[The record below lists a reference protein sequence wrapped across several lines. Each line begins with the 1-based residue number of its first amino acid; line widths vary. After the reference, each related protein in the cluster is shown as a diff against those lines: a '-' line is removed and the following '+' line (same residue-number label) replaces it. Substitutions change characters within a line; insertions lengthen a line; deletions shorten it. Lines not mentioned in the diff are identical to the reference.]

1 MMKPCCR
8 LAALLL
14 AAVCALSGCAG
25 KADGEPSVAAPAE
38 AERLVIYTSHKEE
51 VWRPIVREFEE
62 RTGIWVDVVTGG
74 TNELLERIKW
84 EADAPTAD
92 VMFGGGVESLQSYAQ
107 YFSPYVCAEHD
118 RLAPQY
124 CDADNRWTPFSALPV
139 VLIYNPKLVTPG
151 ELTGWESLLSGE
163 FRGRIAYADP
173 AVSGSCYT
181 ALVTMLCA
189 LDAPQEQTLQRFA
202 ENLGGRLLSGSGD
215 ILDSVADGTD
225 RVGITLEET
234 ARKRIDTGENL
245 RMIYPVEGTSAVPD
259 GCAVIRDARHEENAQ
274 KFINFAVSRDVQS
287 LLQEKE
293 FSRRCVR
300 TDIEPS
306 TQLVRLDK
314 LELLDYDVAWAS
326 REHEAILE
334 LWQRFLP
341 KEES

>member
-1 MMKPCCR
+1 MRKSCR

-14 AAVCALSGCAG
+14 AALCTLSGCAG
-25 KADGEPSVAAPAE
+25 GSAVDPAVSAPAE
-38 AERLVIYTSHKEE
+38 DERLVIYTSHKEE

-74 TNELLERIKW
+74 SNELLERVKW
-84 EADAPTAD
+84 ESEAPEAD
-92 VMFGGGVESLQSYAQ
+92 VMFGGGVDNLESYSE
-107 YFSPYVCAEHD
+107 YFAPYVCAEHD

-124 CDADNRWTPFSALPV
+124 CDEDNLWTPFSALPV
-139 VLIYNPKLVTPG
+139 VLIYNPKLVTSG

-163 FRGRIAYADP
+163 FRGKIAFADP

-189 LDAPQEQTLQRFA
+189 LDAPREETLRRFA
-202 ENLGGRLLSGSGD
+202 GNLDGRLLSGSGD

-234 ARKRIDTGENL
+234 ARKRINAGENL

-259 GCAVIRDARHEENAQ
+259 GCAVIRGAKHEKNAQ
-274 KFINFAVSRDVQS
+274 KFIDFAVSHDVQT
-287 LLQEKE
+287 LLQQDE

-300 TDIEPS
+300 TDIEPPA
-306 TQLVRLDK
+306 QLTRLDK

-326 REHEAILE
+326 GEHEAILE
-334 LWQRFLP
+334 LWQSCLP
-341 KEES
+341 KEAS